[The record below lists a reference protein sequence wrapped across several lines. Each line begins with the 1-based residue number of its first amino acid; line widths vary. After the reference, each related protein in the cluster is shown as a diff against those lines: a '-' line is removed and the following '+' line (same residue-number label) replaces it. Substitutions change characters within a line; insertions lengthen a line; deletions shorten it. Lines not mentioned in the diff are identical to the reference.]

1 MESDFSRFKK
11 LKDICEVEIS
21 QELTPTEKK
30 AAYLQQ
36 VGSSTKHQVDDVEVE
51 CIYGN
56 MDINK
61 MLADLVCG

>member
-1 MESDFSRFKK
+1 MESDFSQLQK

-36 VGSSTKHQVDDVEVE
+36 VGSSTAHQVGDVEVE
-51 CIYGN
+51 CVYGN

-61 MLADLVCG
+61 MLTDLVCG

>member
-36 VGSSTKHQVDDVEVE
+36 VGSSTKHQVGDVEVE
-51 CIYGN
+51 CVYGN

>member
-21 QELTPTEKK
+21 QELTPAEKK
-30 AAYLQQ
+30 ASYLQQ
-36 VGSSTKHQVDDVEVE
+36 VGSSTTHQVGDVEVE
-51 CIYGN
+51 CVYGN